1 MRAHAHCQGASA
13 VFPRDHARNGVA
25 TGAQL
30 NRNGRSVTFGNA
42 VRKGGL
48 LRGERSGF
56 AGCGM
61 LPWPEPFLLKRG
73 QRQQKSAM
81 TPWFGFKGKPRGM
94 DQRADAPIL
103 LKSRNSISVPP
114 PLGKLRGP
122 VCTALGGTKGWRHA
136 RSLAGCQGKARKQ
149 AVAVPRA
156 CPADACR
163 GVPDGRNSR
172 NSAGCI
178 WAHAADRGAPGAAMD
193 RSPLVACRRDR
204 QGQAAALGSLTVIR
218 FPADGQFLR
227 AECGPPQKQRLFPPD
242 R

>member
-1 MRAHAHCQGASA
+1 MPVVRALAPSFHAIM
-13 VFPRDHARNGVA
+13 PA

-56 AGCGM
+56 ADCGM

-114 PLGKLRGP
+114 SLGKLGGP
-122 VCTALGGTKGWRHA
+122 ACTALRGAKGWRRGRSCERPKQSPEVLCPPSSA
-136 RSLAGCQGKARKQ
+136 RSLLRLPCRTIATVSFAGCTL
-149 AVAVPRA
+149 PY
-156 CPADACR
+156 
-163 GVPDGRNSR
+163 
-172 NSAGCI
+172 
-178 WAHAADRGAPGAAMD
+178 AADRGAPGAAMD
-193 RSPLVACRRDR
+193 RSPLVARCRDR
-204 QGQAAALGSLTVIR
+204 QGLAAARGSPTAIR

-227 AECGPPQKQRLFPPD
+227 AGCGPPQKQRLFPPD

>member
-1 MRAHAHCQGASA
+1 MPFARAVCC
-13 VFPRDHARNGVA
+13 
-25 TGAQL
+25 
-30 NRNGRSVTFGNA
+30 
-42 VRKGGL
+42 
-48 LRGERSGF
+48 GERSGF

-122 VCTALGGTKGWRHA
+122 VCTALGGTKGWWRACSFAGWPRQSPEVLCPPSSA
-136 RSLAGCQGKARKQ
+136 RSLLRLPCRTIATVSFAGCTLAY
-149 AVAVPRA
+149 
-156 CPADACR
+156 
-163 GVPDGRNSR
+163 
-172 NSAGCI
+172 
-178 WAHAADRGAPGAAMD
+178 AADRGAPGAAMD
-193 RSPLVACRRDR
+193 RSPLVARCRDR
-204 QGQAAALGSLTVIR
+204 QGPAATRGSPAAIR

-227 AECGPPQKQRLFPPD
+227 AGCGPPQKQRLFPPD